1 MSASIIKLVPDEEL
15 SILEAYFAQ
24 EEVSELESIYDDFGV
39 PEGSEEASRCSIAV
53 AQILLHNIQEE
64 LPSWG
69 CTKNDGT
76 TVLGRLPHQRH
87 QDARLNFNPK
97 HLLTVNWADS
107 GPGFSWP
114 EAYYITYLPKFN
126 KHIVTASRDGEDAFG
141 CTDHAIGFADGSLN
155 ILDAAKEVIISNWLW
170 QRESWDQG
178 RWAYLFDEGLI
189 DGDKA
194 NEWASE
200 VWFEASEDDGRT
212 HASFYKGGPL

>member
-15 SILEAYFAQ
+15 SILDAYIAQ
-24 EEVSELESIYDDFGV
+24 EDERELEGVYDDFGV
-39 PEGSEEASRCSIAV
+39 PEGSEEVSRCSIAV

-69 CTKNDGT
+69 CTRNDGT
-76 TVLGRLPHQRH
+76 VVLGRLRHKRH

-97 HLLTVNWADS
+97 HVLTVNWADS

-141 CTDHAIGFADGSLN
+141 CTDHAIGFADGDMSL
-155 ILDAAKEVIISNWLW
+155 LDAAKEIIISNWLW
-170 QRESWDQG
+170 QRKSWGQA
-178 RWAYLFDEGLI
+178 RWAYLFDEGFI
-189 DGDKA
+189 NAENA

-200 VWFEASEDDGRT
+200 VWLEAPEDGNGCT
-212 HASFYKGGPL
+212 KGFKGGHL